1 MCDPLTIASVALTAG
16 SAAANNAAA
25 NKQAS
30 AQASAMAAERTRQA
44 RLDDEARGVNQQA
57 RNRFEN
63 VGEQQEAKATE
74 LTEEFTG
81 PANRGADLISAMLPR
96 TSSNITMQN
105 DERERGEATDF
116 ANQQGEAMARMRSFA
131 DLFGELGR
139 GTAQDASQIGMLGGF
154 KQGSQGALP
163 FELEAASMKGGN
175 LRNAADIMG
184 GLGSIGLNAG
194 LSGAQMPSLFGPKTS
209 ANLVSGPAVAGGR
222 AIRPVARPANLAGL
236 Y

>member
-1 MCDPLTIASVALTAG
+1 MCDPLTIASVALSVG

-25 NKQAS
+25 NKQAK
-30 AQASAMAAERTRQA
+30 AQASAMAAERQRQA
-44 RLDDEARGVNQQA
+44 RLDDEARAVNQQA
-57 RNRFEN
+57 LSRFEN
-63 VGEQQEAKATE
+63 VGEQQGAEATQLQEVFAAE
-74 LTEEFTG
+74 
-81 PANRGADLISAMLPR
+81 PDRGADLIADAIAP

-105 DERERGEATDF
+105 DARERAEATSF
-116 ANQQGEAMARMRSFA
+116 ANQQGGAMARMRSFA
-131 DLFGELGR
+131 DLFGEFGR

-175 LRNAADIMG
+175 LRNAADIMS

-194 LSGAQMPSLFGPKTS
+194 LSGAKMPSLFGPKTS
-209 ANLVSGPAVAGGR
+209 TNLVSGPAVAGGR
-222 AIRPVARPANLAGL
+222 AIRPIARPANLAGL

>member
-1 MCDPLTIASVALTAG
+1 
-16 SAAANNAAA
+16 
-25 NKQAS
+25 
-30 AQASAMAAERTRQA
+30 MAAERTRQA

-81 PANRGADLISAMLPR
+81 EANRGADLISAMLPQ

-116 ANQQGEAMARMRSFA
+116 ANQQGGAMARMRSFA
-131 DLFGELGR
+131 DLFGGFGR
-139 GTAQDASQIGMLGGF
+139 DTAQDASQIGMLGGF

-175 LRNAADIMG
+175 LRMAADLMS

-194 LSGAQMPSLFGPKTS
+194 LSGAKMPGFGGPATS
-209 ANLVSGPAVAGGR
+209 TNLVSGPAVAGGR
-222 AIRPVARPANLAGL
+222 AIRPIARPANLAGL